1 MKGLMMPGAFLLLAV
16 ATVHGQ
22 GAAGGWTMLFDG
34 KDTAAWRGYEK
45 DAFPASGWV
54 VEADGS
60 LHIQAGSKAGDIVAR
75 QQYGDFEL
83 ELEWKVAEGA
93 NSGILYRA
101 PEIPGKPA
109 YHNAFEYQILD
120 DAKHKDGQ
128 SANRRAATL
137 YDLYE
142 ATGGELRP
150 AGQWNQVRIVA
161 KGKHLEHWL
170 NGKRVVVCDLGSDD
184 YKKRLAAS
192 KFATW
197 EGFGTHAKG
206 HIALQEHG
214 DDVWFRKIRVRE
226 LR

>member
-1 MKGLMMPGAFLLLAV
+1 MKSLMTSSALILLAAAMV
-16 ATVHGQ
+16 LAQ
-22 GAAGGWTMLFDG
+22 SGAGSWTNLFDG
-34 KDTAAWRGYEK
+34 KDTSAWRGYEK
-45 DAFPASGWV
+45 DAFPASGWS
-54 VEADGS
+54 VEPDGS
-60 LHIQAGSKAGDIVAR
+60 LRIHAGSKAGDIMTR

-83 ELEWKVAEGA
+83 ELEWKIAEGA
-93 NSGILYRA
+93 NSGVLYRA
-101 PEIPGKPA
+101 PQLPGKPV
-109 YHNAFEYQILD
+109 YYNAFEYQILD

-128 SANRRAATL
+128 YPNRRAATL

-142 ATGGELRP
+142 ATGAEPRP
-150 AGQWNQVRIVA
+150 AGQWNEAKIVA
-161 KGKHLEHWL
+161 KGPHLEHWL
-170 NGKRVVVCDLGSDD
+170 NGKKVVSCDLTSDD

-206 HIALQEHG
+206 HIALQDHG